1 MTKGTLV
8 CGGEKNGL
16 LDKKYKV
23 ICVFIWKKMYL
34 DLYLTLGT
42 KVNSRMILDL
52 NVKGKII
59 NISENK
65 ERRKKRKSK

>member
-1 MTKGTLV
+1 M
-8 CGGEKNGL
+8 
-16 LDKKYKV
+16 
-23 ICVFIWKKMYL
+23 FIWKKMYL

-59 NISENK
+59 TISENK
-65 ERRKKRKSK
+65 ERRKKRKSE

>member
-1 MTKGTLV
+1 M
-8 CGGEKNGL
+8 
-16 LDKKYKV
+16 
-23 ICVFIWKKMYL
+23 FIWKKMYL

-59 NISENK
+59 FRRIK
-65 ERRKKRKSK
+65 EEEKNEKSK

>member
-1 MTKGTLV
+1 M
-8 CGGEKNGL
+8 
-16 LDKKYKV
+16 
-23 ICVFIWKKMYL
+23 FIWKKMYL

-52 NVKGKII
+52 NVKGEII

-65 ERRKKRKSK
+65 ERRKKRKEQVNTGDVTLR

>member
-1 MTKGTLV
+1 M
-8 CGGEKNGL
+8 
-16 LDKKYKV
+16 
-23 ICVFIWKKMYL
+23 FIWKKMYL

-65 ERRKKRKSK
+65 ERRKKRKSE